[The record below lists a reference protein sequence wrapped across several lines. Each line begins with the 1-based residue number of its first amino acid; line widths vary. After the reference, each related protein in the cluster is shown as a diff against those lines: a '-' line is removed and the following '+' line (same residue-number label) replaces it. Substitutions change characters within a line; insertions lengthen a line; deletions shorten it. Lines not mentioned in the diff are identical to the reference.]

1 MKLPGV
7 PADIATALLDID
19 GTLLDSN
26 DAHAHAW
33 VDALREAGFEIP
45 FERVRPLIGMGA
57 DHLLPAMSPRLST
70 DTEPG
75 KTIARRRAE
84 IFSERYVGG
93 LKPTRGAREL
103 LLAFRDGGVAR
114 VAATSAKEDELDRLL
129 SRAGIADLI
138 GAASTADDAPASKPA
153 PDIVQAALQRSDA
166 KPAASF
172 LLGDTKYD
180 IAAAA
185 KAGVVAVALRCGG
198 SSDADLAGAAAI
210 YDDPLSLLAA
220 MRIS

>member
-1 MKLPGV
+1 MHLPGV
-7 PADIATALLDID
+7 RADITTALLDVD

-33 VDALREAGFEIP
+33 VEALGESGFEVP

-57 DHLLPAMSPRLST
+57 DHLLPAISPQLSPE
-70 DTEPG
+70 TEPG
-75 KTIARRRAE
+75 KTIARRRSE
-84 IFSERYVGG
+84 IFKERYVAT

-103 LLAFRDGGVAR
+103 LLAFKDGGVAR
-114 VAATSAKEDELDRLL
+114 VAATSAKKDELDLL
-129 SRAGIADLI
+129 LARAGVADLI
-138 GAASTADDAPASKPA
+138 SAESSADDAPASKPA
-153 PDIVQAALQRSDA
+153 PDIVEAALRRSGAD
-166 KPAASF
+166 PATSF

-185 KAGVVAVALRCGG
+185 KAGVPAIALRCGG
-198 SSDADLAGAAAI
+198 SSDADLAGAAI
-210 YDDPLSLLAA
+210 YDDPLSLLEA